1 MKSALLSLVGL
12 IQFRLWRN
20 TCRSIVTIGLN
31 WNVSLFSDV
40 QINWSN
46 FQWITFSCT
55 EIVSKCLLV
64 ASIFQFLKRKKWG
77 TAVNV
82 QDEASNGQQHIHS
95 SHSLSQ
101 LSTYISIV
109 QSLSI
114 RRVPSSGKQKQA
126 FIQHRSTTT
135 IILQSS
141 EIENRQPPKTGWV
154 KILKLQ
160 IEFNLCKTRAIDR
173 MYANGYILSSLVYSK
188 CYVNQNKL
196 EHNGQ

>member
-1 MKSALLSLVGL
+1 MDHFQLYGNCVKMPSRR
-12 IQFRLWRN
+12 IDF
-20 TCRSIVTIGLN
+20 SI
-31 WNVSLFSDV
+31 
-40 QINWSN
+40 
-46 FQWITFSCT
+46 
-55 EIVSKCLLV
+55 
-64 ASIFQFLKRKKWG
+64 LKRKKWG

-82 QDEASNGQQHIHS
+82 RNEASNGQQHIHS
-95 SHSLSQ
+95 SHSLST
-101 LSTYISIV
+101 LDIYLNRTISV
-109 QSLSI
+109 NSSCSLFW
-114 RRVPSSGKQKQA
+114 QA
-126 FIQHRSTTT
+126 KATFIQHRSTTT